1 MNLINE
7 ILDCE
12 SKYSQLTSERTEYDN
27 YIRFQDNITPEI
39 PLQSYTYIKR
49 NASQMDVK
57 EIIKSEIRRA
67 KKEKREFIRFV
78 FNPLDLFS
86 GEIPELS
93 SFDYHCHQLL
103 INDIEYFDSEPDS
116 NCLFAKKHDKTK
128 LLDLLNEINSSMNKT
143 LLIKH
148 SSRWANIKIEDKN
161 LKTLAYKHNNKF
173 IGSCDLCYHNKVVK
187 LEDFEV
193 IKSHRQKGVGDR
205 LLSSAISLS
214 RGMGL
219 EKVYLIADR
228 NDWVSDYYQRRG
240 FELFLEF
247 NSYTLFI

>member
-12 SKYSQLTSERTEYDN
+12 SKYTQLTSEKKEYDN

-49 NASQMDVK
+49 DVSQENVK
-57 EIIKSEIRRA
+57 NIIRSEIKRA
-67 KKEKREFIRFV
+67 QKERREFIRFV
-78 FNPLDLFS
+78 FSPLDLFS

-103 INDIEYFDSEPDS
+103 VNDIASFNSAAERS
-116 NCLFAKKHDKTK
+116 CLFATEHDRTK
-128 LLDLLNEINSSMNKT
+128 LMDLLNEINSSMSKD
-143 LLIKH
+143 LLNKH
-148 SSRWANIKIEDKN
+148 SSRWADIKIENKN
-161 LKTLAYKHNNKF
+161 LKTLAFEHNKKF

-193 IKSHRQKGVGDR
+193 IKSHRKKGIGDR

-214 RGMGL
+214 RDMGL
-219 EKVYLIADR
+219 EKVYLITDR